1 MKRSIDGEMIKG
13 HTDMLILALLGNG
26 TSMHGYLIRQKL
38 CDISRQVVHPSLG
51 RIYPL
56 LARMEKKGW
65 LNRLRKPCAQ
75 NLLHHG
81 QRPGRTQSPTQKVEA
96 LLRRHQPHP
105 QKMYMR
111 QICHYMI
118 YLLQPTGDNE
128 SLELPERTWADI
140 KSGGRSGGISLGES

>member
-13 HTDMLILALLGNG
+13 HTDMLILALLGGG

-65 LNRLRKPCAQ
+65 LKSRQETVCESRVRKTYSITARGRAELKVRLKKWGLFSDGINRILKNC
-75 NLLHHG
+75 
-81 QRPGRTQSPTQKVEA
+81 T
-96 LLRRHQPHP
+96 
-105 QKMYMR
+105 
-111 QICHYMI
+111 
-118 YLLQPTGDNE
+118 
-128 SLELPERTWADI
+128 
-140 KSGGRSGGISLGES
+140 